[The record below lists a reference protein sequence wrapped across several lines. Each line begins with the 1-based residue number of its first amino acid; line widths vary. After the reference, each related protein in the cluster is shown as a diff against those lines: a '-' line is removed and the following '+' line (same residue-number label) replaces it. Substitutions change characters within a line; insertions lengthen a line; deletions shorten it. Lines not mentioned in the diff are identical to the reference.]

1 MKFYRARETDGPAG
15 QTFDLGSQSL
25 KKSYQSEASPSV
37 ILWCNSPIRQWST
50 YRR

>member
-25 KKSYQSEASPSV
+25 NALSKNLTSQM
-37 ILWCNSPIRQWST
+37 LLLR
-50 YRR
+50 